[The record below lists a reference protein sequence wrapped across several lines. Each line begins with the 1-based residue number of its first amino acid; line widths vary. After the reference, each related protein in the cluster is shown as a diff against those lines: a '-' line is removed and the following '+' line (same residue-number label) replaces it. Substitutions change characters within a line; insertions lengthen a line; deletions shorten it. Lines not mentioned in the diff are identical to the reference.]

1 MKKFSIFHLIMKLSV
16 FLQAGFGIALTG
28 FGIYADITYYT
39 QIEGFFLHFMMV
51 PGVVL
56 LLCLLHF
63 MVFKKYEKKYE
74 FVTTSGY
81 IAFVLAVTG
90 EILVLFYNTFP
101 AGFLGYVLWLLL
113 AAGIT
118 ALCVMGLNMLYIIA
132 SRAAKKAETN
142 L

>member
-1 MKKFSIFHLIMKLSV
+1 MKKFSMFHFIMKLSV

-28 FGIYADITYYT
+28 FGIYADMMFYT
-39 QIEGFFLHFMMV
+39 QIEGFFLHFSMV
-51 PGVVL
+51 PGVVF

-63 MVFKKYEKKYE
+63 TAFKKYEKKYE
-74 FVTTSGY
+74 FVTASGY

-90 EILVLFYNTFP
+90 EILVLFYNMFP
-101 AGFLGYVLWLLL
+101 AGFLGYAVWLFL

-118 ALCVMGLNMLYIIA
+118 ALCVMGLNILYIIA
-132 SRAAKKAETN
+132 YRAMEKAEIN